1 MQAGNGKTNMKIY
14 TGQGDRGTTGL
25 LSGERVSKCHERIE
39 ALGDIDELI
48 SVLGILRTVIP
59 NQEAALEQ
67 SLRNIQMKLFNLG
80 SQIATWRDSPES
92 EKYSGVQQM
101 DVDDLENQINALQD
115 PLPPLKHFLIPAGSD
130 GAVYAHLA
138 RSVCRRAER
147 HVVRLSTQISVGK
160 PPKVLRFSL
169 MFLNRLSDY
178 LFVLARSLN
187 QRSGV
192 ADDVWAVR

>member
-1 MQAGNGKTNMKIY
+1 MKIY

-25 LSGERVSKCHERIE
+25 LSGERISKCHDRIE
-39 ALGDIDELI
+39 ALGDVDELI
-48 SVLGILRTVIP
+48 CALGILRTIMP
-59 NQEAALEQ
+59 NQDAALEQ
-67 SLRNIQMKLFNLG
+67 DVRNIQLKLYKLG
-80 SQIATWRDSPES
+80 AQIATWRDSPEA
-92 EKYSGVQQM
+92 EKYAGVQQM
-101 DVDDLENQINALQD
+101 DIDELEAQIDGLQHA
-115 PLPPLKHFLIPAGSD
+115 LPPLKHFLIPAGSE

-147 HVVRLSTQISVGK
+147 HVVRLSTQVSVGK

-178 LFVLARSLN
+178 LFVLGRALN

-192 ADDVWAVR
+192 VEDVWAGK